1 MLGEAWSHLINVN
14 AHNLGPAIR
23 LYNNQLSLKKQTS
36 FRQVDLILRLSKKLV
51 TEKQL
56 RIKII

>member
-36 FRQVDLILRLSKKLV
+36 FCKVDLI
-51 TEKQL
+51 
-56 RIKII
+56 